1 MKAVYAS
8 SKCIWSNKS
17 IQKDEFDKMAK
28 NARETMGGYLC
39 VIHAHY
45 HMKIAWKSM
54 KKHIDKR
61 NKII

>member
-28 NARETMGGYLC
+28 NARETMGGLFMCDPCPLSHEDC
-39 VIHAHY
+39 V
-45 HMKIAWKSM
+45 KIYEKAY
-54 KKHIDKR
+54 R
-61 NKII
+61 